1 MKPEMIWPHGKQSAA
16 MLCVML
22 DAEFIWLAMD
32 EKKYDTPK
40 HRSMGE
46 YGPKRGVDRIL
57 SLLEEYGVKA
67 TFFVPGIFAEIYPQV
82 LKRVSDAGH
91 EIALHGY
98 RHENFA
104 KLPVE
109 EQEKIL
115 EKGITVLERMTGEKP
130 LGFRLPEGGCTE
142 VTLSVIC
149 DKGFLYDNSFFDHD
163 IPYRV
168 ELDGKKTD
176 MVEIP
181 TRWELLD
188 FPYLAWGDSYPA
200 GNDRVAIYDEVLDNW
215 LRELEASYDGGY
227 CYVLSVTPQT
237 IGSPG
242 RMFMLRTVLEKLS
255 RKNIWIA
262 TGKEIARYIIE
273 NNA

>member
-57 SLLEEYGVKA
+57 SLLEEFGVKA
-67 TFFVPGIFAEIYPQV
+67 TFFVPGLFAEIYPQV

-142 VTLSVIC
+142 ETLSVIC

-181 TRWELLD
+181 
-188 FPYLAWGDSYPA
+188 Y
-200 GNDRVAIYDEVLDNW
+200 
-215 LRELEASYDGGY
+215 
-227 CYVLSVTPQT
+227 
-237 IGSPG
+237 
-242 RMFMLRTVLEKLS
+242 
-255 RKNIWIA
+255 
-262 TGKEIARYIIE
+262 
-273 NNA
+273 

>member
-57 SLLEEYGVKA
+57 SLLEEFGVKA
-67 TFFVPGIFAEIYPQV
+67 TFFVPGLFAEIYPQV

-115 EKGITVLERMTGEKP
+115 
-130 LGFRLPEGGCTE
+130 
-142 VTLSVIC
+142 
-149 DKGFLYDNSFFDHD
+149 
-163 IPYRV
+163 
-168 ELDGKKTD
+168 
-176 MVEIP
+176 
-181 TRWELLD
+181 
-188 FPYLAWGDSYPA
+188 
-200 GNDRVAIYDEVLDNW
+200 
-215 LRELEASYDGGY
+215 
-227 CYVLSVTPQT
+227 
-237 IGSPG
+237 
-242 RMFMLRTVLEKLS
+242 
-255 RKNIWIA
+255 
-262 TGKEIARYIIE
+262 
-273 NNA
+273 

>member
-16 MLCVML
+16 MLCVMM

-57 SLLEEYGVKA
+57 SLLEEFGVKA
-67 TFFVPGIFAEIYPQV
+67 TFFVPGLFAEIYPQV

-115 EKGITVLERMTGEKP
+115 EKGITVLERMTGENRWDSGCRKGAAQKRHSLSSVTRVFSTITP
-130 LGFRLPEGGCTE
+130 SSTTISPTVSSWMGRKRIWWRFPHDGNFLISPIWRGATAIPPAMTVWRFMTRFWTTGFGSWRLPMTADTAMYCPSRRRRLVLPGGCSCCARFWKSSPE
-142 VTLSVIC
+142 
-149 DKGFLYDNSFFDHD
+149 
-163 IPYRV
+163 
-168 ELDGKKTD
+168 KTS
-176 MVEIP
+176 
-181 TRWELLD
+181 
-188 FPYLAWGDSYPA
+188 G
-200 GNDRVAIYDEVLDNW
+200 
-215 LRELEASYDGGY
+215 
-227 CYVLSVTPQT
+227 
-237 IGSPG
+237 
-242 RMFMLRTVLEKLS
+242 
-255 RKNIWIA
+255 
-262 TGKEIARYIIE
+262 
-273 NNA
+273 